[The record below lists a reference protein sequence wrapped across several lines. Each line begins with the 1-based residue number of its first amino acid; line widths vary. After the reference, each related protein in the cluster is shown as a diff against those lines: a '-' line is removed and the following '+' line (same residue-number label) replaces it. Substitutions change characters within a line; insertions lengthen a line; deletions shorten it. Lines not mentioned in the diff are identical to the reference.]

1 MRNKI
6 ILSSTLI
13 VLLLSSCTTTNNKQD
28 PISQADT
35 ISQTDPK
42 IDPSITLNIP
52 SHCDKTYIYQKLKEK
67 TPSAIYKKQSL
78 DPVPGSDL
86 ETLYNAGGI
95 SCSYIIGT
103 QEIIVSLAPF
113 YEELFAPLLLNW
125 IESGMS
131 ESILPGLEA
140 KNYILTANK
149 RETKELITHKIIS
162 HTQDLWLS
170 IDFGNKP
177 TKTTTELIEIVKMA
191 YQSFISEKLSL
202 SNSINNTCY
211 KSTSPQINS
220 NDLEYININYHQNT
234 TITAELTL
242 KDNSSDKTLLIGN
255 YDNNIIHGYFTSIL
269 AGELVQQELI
279 LYGDSLGLKASSTP
293 PLVKNNLNEI
303 LYPRPLKIGSNINY
317 DFLPTDCKSL
327 NN

>member
-1 MRNKI
+1 MRNKK

-13 VLLLSSCTTTNNKQD
+13 VLLLSSCTATNNKNQD
-28 PISQADT
+28 PISQT
-35 ISQTDPK
+35 GQISNTESN
-42 IDPSITLNIP
+42 IGSSITLNVP

-67 TPSAIYKKQSL
+67 NPSAIYKKQIL
-78 DPVPGSDL
+78 DPIPGSDL

-95 SCSYIIGT
+95 SCSYLIGS

-140 KNYILTANK
+140 KNYILTTGK
-149 RETKELITHKIIS
+149 RETKELITRKIIS
-162 HTQDLWLS
+162 HTKDHWLS

-202 SNSINNTCY
+202 SNSLNNSCY
-211 KSTSPQINS
+211 KSTSPQTNS

-242 KDNSSDKTLLIGN
+242 KDNSSDKILLIGN
-255 YDNNIIHGYFTSIL
+255 YENDIIHGYFTYTL
-269 AGELVQQELI
+269 AGEIVEQELI
-279 LYGDSLGLKASSTP
+279 LYGGNLGLKASSTP
-293 PLVKNNLNEI
+293 TLVKNNLNEI
-303 LYPRPLKIGSNINY
+303 LYPRPLKIGYNTNY
-317 DFLPTDCKSL
+317 DFLPTDCKS
-327 NN
+327 

>member
-1 MRNKI
+1 MRNKKI
-6 ILSSTLI
+6 ISSTLI
-13 VLLLSSCTTTNNKQD
+13 VLLLSSCTATNNKNQD
-28 PISQADT
+28 PISQT
-35 ISQTDPK
+35 GQISNKDSN
-42 IDPSITLNIP
+42 IGSSITLNVP

-67 TPSAIYKKQSL
+67 NPSAIYKKQIL
-78 DPVPGSDL
+78 DPIPGSDL

-95 SCSYIIGT
+95 SCSYLIGS

-131 ESILPGLEA
+131 ERILPGLEA
-140 KNYILTANK
+140 KNYILNTGK
-149 RETKELITHKIIS
+149 RETKELITRKIIS
-162 HTQDLWLS
+162 HTKDHWLS

-202 SNSINNTCY
+202 SNSLNNICY
-211 KSTSPQINS
+211 KSTSPQTNS
-220 NDLEYININYHQNT
+220 KDLEYININYHQNT

-242 KDNSSDKTLLIGN
+242 KDNSSDKILLIGN

-269 AGELVQQELI
+269 EGEIVEQELI
-279 LYGDSLGLKASSTP
+279 LYGDNLGLKASAKTP
-293 PLVKNNLNEI
+293 LPKNNLNEI
-303 LYPRPLKIGSNINY
+303 HYSRPLEIKSNINY
-317 DFLPTDCKSL
+317 DFLPTACRKK
-327 NN
+327 